1 MIRSTFMGF
10 EAAKS
15 SIFSNQKSLDIV
27 GHNLANASTA
37 GYTRQ
42 RVETASIYPSVASQR
57 VATST
62 IGSLGQGVES
72 LGVAQI
78 RDSFLDQRFRE
89 EYSNAAYHGKS
100 SEILNAVQDA
110 LGDGADLTDEAGLYG
125 AMSGLFDRLNGFIQE
140 PTSESHATLVLSA
153 FENITQVLHQL
164 DTNLSAVATQ
174 YTEDLQIDIN
184 RVNDI
189 SAQIAHLNH
198 IIGSDPTLL
207 INDPNE
213 HYGPNE
219 LLDERNLLLDELSSY
234 GDIVVTDK
242 SDGTVDV
249 DFGGHTIVSGKESD
263 DLILQIDEDHQTV
276 SLNWRSDGNMFKASG
291 GTVLASM
298 HYING
303 AGNNLTLP
311 NAEPYKGIV
320 YYRNQIDTFAAAL
333 ADIANT
339 TLPQLGADG
348 NPLTDPVTGNI
359 IYKQLLG
366 SQKENG
372 TTGLYGVT
380 AENISISKD
389 WELNG
394 PTFFMYSLDEH
405 VEDYAQEIATKLT
418 SSDYTFNTY
427 GETFTGSLVDFEVN
441 YLTTLA
447 SDLSFNIGRQ
457 ESYGNIADDFL
468 NQREAI
474 SGVSSDEETA
484 DMLKYQ
490 KSYEAAAR
498 VMTVM
503 DELLDTIINR
513 MGRVGL

>member
-15 SIFSNQKSLDIV
+15 SIFSNQKALDIV
-27 GHNLANASTA
+27 GHNLSNSSTA

-42 RVETASIYPSVASQR
+42 RVETASVYPSIATQR

-62 IGSLGQGVES
+62 LGSLGQGVES

-78 RDSFLDQRFRE
+78 RDSFLDKRFRE
-89 EYSNAAYHGKS
+89 EYSNAAYHGKTA
-100 SEILNAVQDA
+100 EILNAVQDA

-164 DTNLSAVATQ
+164 DSNLTAVATQ
-174 YTEDLQIDIN
+174 YTEDLAIDIS

-189 SAQIAHLNH
+189 AEQIAHLNYV
-198 IIGSDPTLL
+198 IGSDPTIL

-219 LLDERNLLLDELSSY
+219 LLDQRNLLIDELASY
-234 GDIVVTDK
+234 GDILVTDK
-242 SDGTVDV
+242 SDGTVDI
-249 DFGGHTIVSGKESD
+249 DFGGHSIVSGNESD
-263 DLILQIDEDHQTV
+263 GLVLQVDEDNYTV
-276 SLNWRSDGNMFKASG
+276 SLNWVSNGDLYKATG
-291 GTVLASM
+291 GTILASM
-298 HYING
+298 HHING
-303 AGNNLTLP
+303 AGNNLSLP

-320 YYRNQIDTFAAAL
+320 YYRNQLDTFASAL
-333 ADIANT
+333 ADIANNS
-339 TLPQLGADG
+339 LPVLGADG

-359 IYKQLLG
+359 VYKQLLG
-366 SQKENG
+366 SQKDNG
-372 TTGLYGVT
+372 TTGLYGIT
-380 AENISISKD
+380 AENISISQD

-394 PTFFMYSLDEH
+394 ATFFMYSLDEH
-405 VEDYAQEIATKLT
+405 VEDYAQQIATKLT
-418 SSDYTFNTY
+418 SADYTFNTY

-441 YLTTLA
+441 YLTNLA
-447 SDLSFNIGRQ
+447 SDVSFNNGRQ

-468 NQREAI
+468 NQREAV

-498 VMTVM
+498 IMTVM